1 MPRAKPGPVRRVW
14 DGTLKLAEL
23 LFFPSK
29 CRICGAF
36 LEKAGE
42 RVVCRSCLN
51 GLVPCRSPFCLCCGR
66 FFDAAGDPHLCLECL
81 KHRPPYTLHRS
92 CAGYEGTLREV
103 ILLMKYRGYA
113 VLGSDLARF
122 ALEATGSDDGL
133 WSGID
138 ALIPVPLHP
147 RKRKERGFNQAA
159 VIARELGRVKG
170 VPVKTKAL
178 GRVKNIPAQTGLE
191 AGARKRNVSGAF
203 AVRRPAEVKGLT
215 VLLVDDVYTTGS
227 TVKECCRMLRRA
239 GAREVRVLTLA
250 RT

>member
-1 MPRAKPGPVRRVW
+1 
-14 DGTLKLAEL
+14 
-23 LFFPSK
+23 
-29 CRICGAF
+29 
-36 LEKAGE
+36 
-42 RVVCRSCLN
+42 
-51 GLVPCRSPFCLCCGR
+51 
-66 FFDAAGDPHLCLECL
+66 
-81 KHRPPYTLHRS
+81 
-92 CAGYEGTLREV
+92 
-103 ILLMKYRGYA
+103 MKYRGYA
-113 VLGSDLARF
+113 VLGSDLAWF

-133 WSGID
+133 WSGIE

-170 VPVKTKAL
+170 FPVQTKAL
-178 GRVKNIPAQTGLE
+178 CRVKNIPAQTGLE
-191 AGARKRNVSGAF
+191 ADARKRNVSGAF
-203 AVRRPAEVKGLT
+203 AVRRPAEVKGRT